1 MSEVI
6 IETKNICKN
15 FGDLE
20 VLKGVD
26 FSIKKGE
33 VVSIIGSSGSGK
45 STFLRCINYLETK
58 SSGEIY
64 FEGKKVTKN
73 PREILAMRQKVGMV
87 FQSFDLFSN
96 MTILKNV
103 MSGPVIVQK
112 KNKSE
117 AEQIAL
123 TMLEKVGLKNKADVY
138 PSTLSGG
145 QQQRVA
151 IARALAMS
159 PDVVLLDE
167 PTSALDPELVVEVLN
182 VIKEL
187 ANEGMTMI
195 IVTHE
200 MGFAK
205 EVSDKVVFL
214 HQGMVAEEGTAE
226 QIFNQPKHERLKSF
240 LGSMNI
246 LG

>member
-87 FQSFDLFSN
+87 FQSFNLFSN

>member
-6 IETKNICKN
+6 IETKNLCKN
-15 FGDLE
+15 FADLE

-26 FSIKKGE
+26 FSIRKGE

-58 SSGEIY
+58 SSGDIY
-64 FEGKKVTKN
+64 FEGK
-73 PREILAMRQKVGMV
+73 EIRNNQRDILSMRQKVGMV
-87 FQSFDLFSN
+87 FQSFNLFSN

-103 MSGPVIVQK
+103 MSGPVIVQR
-112 KNKSE
+112 KSKEE
-117 AEQIAL
+117 AEKIAL
-123 TMLEKVGLKNKADVY
+123 TMLEKVGLRDKAEVY
-138 PSTLSGG
+138 PCTLSGG

-151 IARALAMS
+151 IARTLAMN

-182 VIKEL
+182 VIKEM

-205 EVSDKVVFL
+205 EVSDRIVFL
-214 HQGMVAEEGTAE
+214 HQGLVAEEGTSD
-226 QIFNQPKHERLKSF
+226 QVFNHPQNERLKKF

-246 LG
+246 LS